1 MIRLNAKLAGAG
13 LPPLTSL
20 ATAFSDGTRL
30 CQLLEVFSEETIRYH
45 ARPFLRVQRMENVST
60 ALNFISA
67 HGVRLTNI
75 GAEDVVDGNLK
86 LILGMIWTLVLR
98 FSIATIEYVLAS
110 SVRVLQRRRSRTLL
124 RSPAA

>member
-1 MIRLNAKLAGAG
+1 
-13 LPPLTSL
+13 
-20 ATAFSDGTRL
+20 
-30 CQLLEVFSEETIRYH
+30 
-45 ARPFLRVQRMENVST
+45 MENVST

-98 FSIATIEYVLAS
+98 FSIATIECVCWKAC
-110 SVRVLQRRRSRTLL
+110 
-124 RSPAA
+124 